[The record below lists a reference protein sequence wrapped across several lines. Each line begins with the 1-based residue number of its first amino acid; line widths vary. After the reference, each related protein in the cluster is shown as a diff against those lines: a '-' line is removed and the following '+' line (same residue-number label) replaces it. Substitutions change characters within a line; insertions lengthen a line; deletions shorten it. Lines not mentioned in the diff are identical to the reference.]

1 MSLYDPI
8 SLEYIPINDFI
19 NSNDNN
25 IVILFNNNYYGL
37 NKSMITFSNEMKKCI
52 IVNNQLLKH
61 KTYTNKPTYFN
72 IGFFINK
79 KILVDVKDLNKILKK
94 K

>member
-8 SLEYIPINDFI
+8 TLEYIPINDFI

-37 NKSMITFSNEMKKCI
+37 NKSMITFSNEIKKCI
-52 IVNNQLLKH
+52 IVNNQLLKQKH
-61 KTYTNKPTYFN
+61 M
-72 IGFFINK
+72 
-79 KILVDVKDLNKILKK
+79 
-94 K
+94 